1 MHKFMKMFKQSPT
14 EKNEEFKMGD
24 PEAFDYTDN
33 MANDEQLSGLDNG
46 EK

>member
-1 MHKFMKMFKQSPT
+1 MFNKSSSPID
-14 EKNEEFKMGD
+14 EEIKMGD
-24 PEAFDYTDN
+24 PEAFNYTDN